1 MKSSITAKFA
11 CLDCRK
17 VFKKHKYDQSRTGAW
32 TEVEYEVVCPQCNG
46 KTFETGS
53 AFKAPKQSDIKAWE
67 KLRPLFERG
76 YKFNPDFG
84 NPFKPV
90 ETVEKPKPVAVPK
103 SVFQKPA
110 RKRAKNT

>member
-17 VFKKHKYDQSRTGAW
+17 VFKKHKYAQSSSGEW
-32 TEVEYEVVCPQCNG
+32 TEVEYEVVCPQCHG

-53 AFKAPKQSDIKAWE
+53 AFKAPKLNDIKAWE
-67 KLRPLFERG
+67 KLRSLFESG

-84 NPFKPV
+84 NPFKVV
-90 ETVEKPKPVAVPK
+90 ETVEKLKPK

>member
-1 MKSSITAKFA
+1 MKSSITSKFA

-17 VFKKHKYDQSRTGAW
+17 VFKKHKYEQSKTGAW
-32 TEVEYEVVCPQCNG
+32 TEVEYEIVCPQCNG
-46 KTFETGS
+46 NAFETGS
-53 AFKAPKQSDIKAWE
+53 AFKAPKLSDIKAWA
-67 KLRPLFERG
+67 KLRPLFESG

-84 NPFKPV
+84 NPFKQV
-90 ETVEKPKPVAVPK
+90 ETVEKPNLAAVPK

>member
-17 VFKKHKYDQSRTGAW
+17 VFKKHKYDQSKTGAW
-32 TEVEYEVVCPQCNG
+32 TEVEYGVVCPQCNG

-53 AFKAPKQSDIKAWE
+53 AFKAPKLSDKKAWE
-67 KLRPLFERG
+67 KLRPLFESG
-76 YKFNPDFG
+76 YKFNPDCG

-90 ETVEKPKPVAVPK
+90 DTVEKLKPVAVPK
-103 SVFQKPA
+103 SEFQKPA

>member
-11 CLDCRK
+11 CQDCRK
-17 VFKKHKYDQSRTGAW
+17 VFKKHKYDQSSTGAW
-32 TEVEYEVVCPQCNG
+32 TEVEYEVVCPQCQG

-53 AFKAPKQSDIKAWE
+53 AFKAPKLNDIKAWE
-67 KLRPLFERG
+67 KLRPLFESG

-84 NPFKPV
+84 NPFKVV
-90 ETVEKPKPVAVPK
+90 ETIDKPKPVVIPK